1 MSTNRKI
8 LKVLSII
15 SLIFSIL
22 GAILGGLIVFACCAD
37 PDGALKAVT
46 VSPIGSLTN
55 SESLALLLGAGVAL
69 IIYFIW
75 EFFVSLMGIRGANNP
90 RKMGFV
96 TIVATISAVI
106 GVIGFVLSVTSNGAI
121 VSSLTTAVFNC
132 AFLYVCYKVREEG
145 KNSQML

>member
-15 SLIFSIL
+15 SLVFSIL
-22 GAILGGLIVFACCAD
+22 GMILGALIVFACCGD
-37 PDGALKAVT
+37 PEGAMKAVT
-46 VSPIGSLTN
+46 ISPIGNLTN
-55 SESLALLLGAGVAL
+55 EQSIALIFGAGVAL
-69 IIYFIW
+69 IIYFVW
-75 EFFVSLMGIRGANNP
+75 EIFVSCMGIRGANNP

-96 TIVATISAVI
+96 TVIAAISAVVA
-106 GVIGFVLSVTSNGAI
+106 VIGFVLSVTGNGAI